1 MGNRPCHSGIC
12 GVSRQAR
19 VAADDMRRFSTP
31 MVRIPSEVLPE
42 TTRGSGWID
51 PVALRPLDKGE
62 KYVHAGTV
70 SVEPKQDRVQQ
81 LIRAC
86 NVTHEADL
94 EESNEMKRLFKGIT
108 DDIDPSEDA
117 PLPAGAGE
125 GEVDASKVT
134 PMKRDLILASSSP
147 RRQEML
153 RVLGIAFEI
162 HPAEIEEIPFHG
174 EEPAA
179 FAARMARQ
187 KAQAVARVHPDAVV
201 IGADTVVVLE
211 GRILGKPVDAADA
224 VRMLKALRGQEHK
237 VMTGFSVIVR
247 EAGIERNRVITSTV
261 FVRRLTDRE
270 IEGYVATG
278 EPLDKAGAYAIQ
290 GIGAFLVEGIVG
302 SYTNIVGLPLSELL
316 DELEAIGA
324 VRLFDQEG

>member
-1 MGNRPCHSGIC
+1 
-12 GVSRQAR
+12 
-19 VAADDMRRFSTP
+19 
-31 MVRIPSEVLPE
+31 
-42 TTRGSGWID
+42 
-51 PVALRPLDKGE
+51 
-62 KYVHAGTV
+62 
-70 SVEPKQDRVQQ
+70 
-81 LIRAC
+81 
-86 NVTHEADL
+86 
-94 EESNEMKRLFKGIT
+94 
-108 DDIDPSEDA
+108 
-117 PLPAGAGE
+117 
-125 GEVDASKVT
+125 
-134 PMKRDLILASSSP
+134 MKRDLILASSSP